1 MAKINDEY
9 DIGAAFE
16 AIENELISSMIRNFE
31 NHKQE
36 ELDEKKHWSMWQTEM
51 LKSLEKY
58 KHDNQKKYGKQFKD
72 INKRIEVL
80 IRLARSEGSMNQE
93 KRILEEV
100 KNGFPAK
107 RISKGGTAEFFKVND
122 RKLDALIQATTSD
135 MQKAE
140 AAVLR
145 MANDQ
150 YRKIIYNA
158 QVYANTGAGTYE
170 KAVDMATKDFL
181 SAGLNCIQYTNGARH
196 MLSDYADMAIRTASK
211 RAYLQGEGE
220 TRQQWGLHLV
230 IMNKRGSPC
239 PKCLPFV
246 GKILIDDVWSGGS
259 GKDGNYPLMSSAI
272 AVGLYHPRCKDS
284 HTTYFPGITKV
295 DPKYSKQEISD
306 LEGQAQ
312 QEARKQ
318 YAERQEKRFGRLTD
332 FSLDPENQQRY
343 KQKQK
348 EWRKQSENIKE
359 QTAVQDDIKFE
370 IADMNIR
377 QNVLEKQL
385 AKAKE
390 DERTLTQK
398 VYFEM
403 TGTPEEIER
412 LKQANEEK
420 KAIEKLLSDLKDQ
433 ILSKQEIYKNGVE
446 KRLVEDKVLDKVKF
460 SRKMNPE
467 TVDELEST
475 IRNLHEKYGIM
486 PKAVIYSPTKVEDAT
501 ATYNWLDDTIYI
513 SNNFNDPE
521 KYLEKVRKS
530 EQSLIE
536 YNKHYD
542 IKNKAKQRLD
552 EAERILADKSVKG
565 YEREKARIQKVEVE
579 IQLKETRMAVRENA
593 MDCFV
598 HEYGHFIHRHAETD
612 YIQKKSVYGMKE
624 LGGSLRS
631 DWVYDINKHYSAK
644 AKIAASSISRY
655 AAKNPYETFAE
666 GFLAMEKG
674 ETIPEQIAKVIT
686 DAKSRAGV
694 KNIAKTIDSGIM
706 ISGARIIDPD
716 STDGIKFAK
725 MYYDEIRSF
734 STDAKKIAENLGK
747 EEPDIKKIKAYLF
760 EDKSLYDPDTK
771 SYRRFDPDCAIAQS
785 WQRLMN
791 GKDIKK
797 HDRTLIEHE
806 LLEMRIKKEN
816 PGIEHLEAHRL
827 AASKYNYPKEAG
839 EYYGNLKKHKENAK

>member
-36 ELDEKKHWSMWQTEM
+36 ELDEKKCWSMWQTEM

-72 INKRIEVL
+72 INKQIEAL
-80 IRLARSEGSMNQE
+80 IRLARNEGGMNQE
-93 KRILEEV
+93 KRILEEI
-100 KNGFPAK
+100 KKGFPAK

-140 AAVLR
+140 TAVLR

-170 KAVDMATKDFL
+170 KVVDMATKDFL

-196 MLSDYADMAIRTASK
+196 TIADYADMAIRTASK

-220 TRQQWGLHLV
+220 MRQQWGMHLV

-259 GKDGNYPLMSSAI
+259 SKDGKYPLMSSAI
-272 AVGLYHPRCKDS
+272 AAGLYHPRCKDS

-295 DPKYSKQEISD
+295 DPKYNKQEISE
-306 LEGQAQ
+306 LEDQAQ
-312 QEARKQ
+312 QEARQQ
-318 YAERQEKRFGRLTD
+318 YAERQEKRFGRLAD
-332 FSLDPENQQRY
+332 FSLDPENQQKY

-348 EWRKQSENIKE
+348 EWHKQSENIKE
-359 QTAVQDDIKFE
+359 QEAVQDDIKSE

-377 QNVLEKQL
+377 QSVLEKQL
-385 AKAKE
+385 
-390 DERTLTQK
+390 
-398 VYFEM
+398 
-403 TGTPEEIER
+403 
-412 LKQANEEK
+412 
-420 KAIEKLLSDLKDQ
+420 
-433 ILSKQEIYKNGVE
+433 
-446 KRLVEDKVLDKVKF
+446 
-460 SRKMNPE
+460 
-467 TVDELEST
+467 
-475 IRNLHEKYGIM
+475 
-486 PKAVIYSPTKVEDAT
+486 
-501 ATYNWLDDTIYI
+501 
-513 SNNFNDPE
+513 
-521 KYLEKVRKS
+521 
-530 EQSLIE
+530 
-536 YNKHYD
+536 
-542 IKNKAKQRLD
+542 
-552 EAERILADKSVKG
+552 
-565 YEREKARIQKVEVE
+565 
-579 IQLKETRMAVRENA
+579 
-593 MDCFV
+593 
-598 HEYGHFIHRHAETD
+598 
-612 YIQKKSVYGMKE
+612 
-624 LGGSLRS
+624 
-631 DWVYDINKHYSAK
+631 AK

-674 ETIPEQIAKVIT
+674 EKIPEQIAKVIAE
-686 DAKSRAGV
+686 AKSRAGV
-694 KNIAKTIDSGIM
+694 KNIAKTIDSDIL
-706 ISGARIIDPD
+706 ITGARIIDPD

-734 STDAKKIAENLGK
+734 STDAKKIAKNLGK

-827 AASKYNYPKEAG
+827 AASKFNYSKEAG
-839 EYYGNLKKHKENAK
+839 EYYGNLKKHKENTK